1 MVKKSW
7 VALIVFALILVGPSV
22 SLFALYNF
30 TNAENDLSIIAQ
42 GLSDIFGPNIG
53 SMTFIGDPVGYST
66 IPHLA
71 IGVAGGIAFVPTEN
85 ISLGTSL
92 EYDFGDI
99 KAIPLPAVG
108 AYGKINL
115 KGLEIGAKLAGIPQI
130 ENKEAGLEINNMII
144 GGKVRLRIIDKKLA
158 VMRMGLSIGG
168 FFDYINGNISMIGR
182 DTIDIMEDISVPQD
196 GVKEKIGTITTETG
210 FKTVW
215 KGFSTGGEAQANFQ
229 LLLFNIFVGGRV
241 GKSFGKAT
249 TEIGGSTKL
258 TPLPGFEL
266 YVDDIT
272 DEITISKEAK
282 PEGIEVNLFGG
293 AEVKLL
299 IFSLGVR
306 GGYNINNGNF
316 TVDGGARL
324 QF

>member
-1 MVKKSW
+1 MLKKSL
-7 VALIVFALILVGPSV
+7 VISLVFAFLLMVPSIA
-22 SLFALYNF
+22 LFALYGIEQ
-30 TNAENDLSIIAQ
+30 AESDLAKIAQ
-42 GLSDIFGPNIG
+42 GLSDIFGPNLG
-53 SMTFIGDPVGYST
+53 SMTFICDPVGYST

-71 IGVAGGIAFVPTEN
+71 LGVAGGIAFIPAEN

-92 EYDFGDI
+92 EYDFGDL

-115 KGLEIGAKLAGIPQI
+115 KGLEVGAKLAGIPQI
-130 ENKEAGLEINNMII
+130 ENKDAGFEVNNMIL

-158 VMRMGLSIGG
+158 VLRMGLSAGG

-182 DTIDIMEDISVPQD
+182 DTIDIMEDVTGD
-196 GVKEKIGTITTETG
+196 GEKEKIGTVETETG

-215 KGFSTGGEAQANFQ
+215 KGFSAGGEAQANFQ
-229 LLLFNIFVGGRV
+229 LLLFNFFAGGRV

-249 TEIGGSTKL
+249 TKIGGTTTLYEIISEKV
-258 TPLPGFEL
+258 TPGSKSIS
-266 YVDDIT
+266 IT
-272 DEITISKEAK
+272 KEAK

-306 GGYNINNGNF
+306 GGYNIKNGNF

>member
-1 MVKKSW
+1 MIKKSL
-7 VALIVFALILVGPSV
+7 VTLFAFVFVFILVIPSV
-22 SLFALYNF
+22 SLFALYDI
-30 TNAENDLSIIAQ
+30 TKAEEELAILAQ

-71 IGVAGGIAFVPTEN
+71 IGVAGGVAFVPAEN

-92 EYDFGDI
+92 EYDFGDL
-99 KAIPLPAVG
+99 KAIPLPGVG
-108 AYGKINL
+108 AYGKVNL
-115 KGLEIGAKLAGIPQI
+115 KGFEIGAKLAGIPKL
-130 ENKEAGLEINNMII
+130 ENEKAGVAINNMII
-144 GGKVRLRIIDKKLA
+144 GGKVRYRILDKKLA

-168 FFDYINGNISMIGR
+168 FFDYINGNVSMIGR
-182 DTIDIMEDISVPQD
+182 DTINIMEDVTGD
-196 GVKEKIGTITTETG
+196 GEKEIIGTLETETG

-215 KGFSTGGEAQANFQ
+215 KGFSAGGEAQANFQ
-229 LLLFNIFVGGRV
+229 LLIFNIFVGGRV

-249 TEIGGSTKL
+249 TEIGGTTTL
-258 TPLPGFEL
+258 TPSIDFPGE
-266 YVDDIT
+266 VTPGSESISIT
-272 DEITISKEAK
+272 KEAK

-293 AEVKLL
+293 AEIKLL
-299 IFSLGVR
+299 IFTLGLR